1 MRSAFVKYS
10 QGRLY
15 SPSIQGECQHRQL
28 CLLSLWCAR
37 FISHYHYVEHLSF
50 LDPSFNLRVV
60 LDSSLGQALGSAPVP
75 VTFIAAENAVFK
87 VIKVYRCPEDK
98 AYLYFSYILGILFSF
113 HFTFFSFV
121 YSLFL
126 ARSVVTFKKD
136 VYILCYF
143 FLFSLEGMFK
153 ISSLPYCF
161 K

>member
-28 CLLSLWCAR
+28 YLLSLWCAR

-75 VTFIAAENAVFK
+75 VTFIAAENALFK

-98 AYLYFSYILGILFSF
+98 SYLYFSYILGILFSF
-113 HFTFFSFV
+113 HFTFFVFC
-121 YSLFL
+121 LF
-126 ARSVVTFKKD
+126 F
-136 VYILCYF
+136 
-143 FLFSLEGMFK
+143 
-153 ISSLPYCF
+153 ISC
-161 K
+161 